1 VGDSVKYNQAAAK
14 VMKRNKIPTLDLFT
28 PSKKNMKDWMKKADV
43 HYYPHGSQALTK
55 IVADDV
61 LNRLEVK

>member
-1 VGDSVKYNQAAAK
+1 
-14 VMKRNKIPTLDLFT
+14 MKRNKIPTLDLFT

-43 HYYPHGSQALTK
+43 HYYPLGSQELAK
-55 IVADDV
+55 MVADDV